1 MKKTDND
8 IFHVFVMKEGSP
20 VTQELHIERSRL
32 NNDSFIFR
40 VDIEEFSTQ
49 TKLAVS
55 EMCICSTCKLSHE
68 KESCS
73 KCSVHMKMVKNTAL
87 IVD

>member
-1 MKKTDND
+1 
-8 IFHVFVMKEGSP
+8 MKEGFP
-20 VTQELHIERSRL
+20 VTQEFHIERSKL

-40 VDIEEFSTQ
+40 VDVEEFSTQ

-55 EMCICSTCKLSHE
+55 EMYKCSTCKLSGK

-73 KCSVHMKMVKNTAL
+73 NVMWL
-87 IVD
+87 